1 MINRCCDCGRLFR
14 GPASIGAICEACD
27 LAREIE
33 ADETER
39 INAARISN
47 MRAMQNL
54 ASKLN
59 PPAAHPLTREELDA
73 KIPALQ
79 REAREL
85 HDAIQ
90 PAARGEEVGNE

>member
-47 MRAMQNL
+47 MRAMRDL
-54 ASKLN
+54 ASKCN
-59 PPAAHPLTREELDA
+59 A
-73 KIPALQ
+73 
-79 REAREL
+79 
-85 HDAIQ
+85 